1 MVKSRG
7 GQAIRARRG
16 RSETSS
22 LPISA
27 CPGGEW
33 FAPMENSPPIAA
45 RSRRD
50 ACDERVFKYKTAV
63 VKSDR
68 IGKSAHYDTRLNGG

>member
-1 MVKSRG
+1 
-7 GQAIRARRG
+7 
-16 RSETSS
+16 
-22 LPISA
+22 
-27 CPGGEW
+27 
-33 FAPMENSPPIAA
+33 MENSPPIAA